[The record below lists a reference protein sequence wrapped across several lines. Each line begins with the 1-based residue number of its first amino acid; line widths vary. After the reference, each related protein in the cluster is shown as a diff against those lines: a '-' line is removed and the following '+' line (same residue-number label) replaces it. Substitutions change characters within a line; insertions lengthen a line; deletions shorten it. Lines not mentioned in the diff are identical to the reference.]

1 MRLTEKQ
8 TALLQELADVYP
20 TGQVLV
26 SGRYSDHSLRTAKSL
41 EEKGWLTLE
50 ENHGDFYASFTT
62 DNYADWHELMG
73 SSEDQPEE
81 QFDD

>member
-1 MRLTEKQ
+1 MRLTQKQ
-8 TALLQELADVYP
+8 KALLSELADVYP

-50 ENHGDFYASFTT
+50 ESHGDFYASFSS
-62 DNYADWHELMG
+62 DNYADWHELME
-73 SSEDQPEE
+73 SSDQTEE
-81 QFDD
+81 SFND

>member
-1 MRLTEKQ
+1 MRLTKHQ
-8 TALLQELADVYP
+8 KALLEELADVYP

-41 EEKGWLTLE
+41 EEKGWLALE
-50 ENHGDFYASFTT
+50 ENHGDFYASFTG
-62 DNYADWHELMG
+62 DNYADWHEYNG
-73 SSEDQPEE
+73 SNEHQAEE